1 MKTASSLLQAI
12 ALGAVLFVQPQHS
25 EEAQFKGVRRALQTM
40 ESFTL
45 PAMGRVGASA
55 PGWGEVA
62 AWRALSPI

>member
-12 ALGAVLFVQPQHS
+12 ALGAVLFVQPLHS

-45 PAMGRVGASA
+45 DGEGRRVGA
-55 PGWGEVA
+55 GVG
-62 AWRALSPI
+62 